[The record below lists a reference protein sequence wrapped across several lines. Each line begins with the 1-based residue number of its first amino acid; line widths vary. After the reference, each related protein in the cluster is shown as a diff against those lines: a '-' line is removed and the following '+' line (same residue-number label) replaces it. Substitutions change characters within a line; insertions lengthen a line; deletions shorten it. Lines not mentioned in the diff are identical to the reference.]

1 MTTRALSRADTGLA
15 SILLA
20 AFLGAGLIFVAGF
33 VDAAGLHAAAHDGRH
48 AVSFPC
54 H

>member
-1 MTTRALSRADTGLA
+1 MTTRALSRVDSGLA
-15 SILLA
+15 SILVA
-20 AFLGAGLIFVAGF
+20 GFLGLGLIFVAGF

-48 AVSFPC
+48 AISFPC